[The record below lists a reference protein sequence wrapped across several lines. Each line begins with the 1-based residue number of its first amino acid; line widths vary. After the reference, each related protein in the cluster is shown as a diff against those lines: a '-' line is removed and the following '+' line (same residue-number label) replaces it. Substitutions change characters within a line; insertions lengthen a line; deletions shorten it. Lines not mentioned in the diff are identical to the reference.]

1 MLFGKKLLSEPI
13 VIFLTLFFIT
23 SCGDGLTE
31 SGPGSQILEGE
42 TPQLTTP
49 PEEETGK
56 IMLEPDCEDLPSET
70 IVLEDQVDVQASIK
84 RCVAVHDELDRIFYI
99 FIPETYSNAIDYQPL
114 LFSLHGYTSTAVFH
128 MRYTGF
134 KEVSGKE
141 GFIAIFPQ
149 GSILKS
155 TGATHWNVG
164 GWTLGSTSDDVGFID
179 DIIDFMTANYRIDTD
194 RIYSTGMSNG
204 GFMSYHL
211 ACNLSEK
218 IAAVASVTGSMTLE
232 TYNSCEPDR
241 PISIMQIHGSQD
253 EVVPYRGNQTMKPID
268 EVMNYWRQ
276 NNRCNEVPEIQ
287 ILPDLTNDK
296 LGGSQTSYVDCQ
308 NDTEITLYLLDGL
321 AHQWPLGNEADV
333 DAPNT
338 IWQFLSRYDRYGRI
352 FSL

>member
-1 MLFGKKLLSEPI
+1 MFGKKLLSEPI

-23 SCGDGLTE
+23 SCGGGSTE
-31 SGPGSQILEGE
+31 SGSSPQILERE
-42 TPQLTTP
+42 TPKLTTTS
-49 PEEETGK
+49 EEDSRK

-70 IVLEDQVDVQASIK
+70 IIVDGQVEVEASIK
-84 RCVAVHDELDRIFYI
+84 RCIAINDELDRIFYI
-99 FIPETYSNAIDYQPL
+99 FIPKTYSNTVDYQPL
-114 LFSLHGYTSTAVFH
+114 LFSLHGYGSTAVFH

-134 KEVSGKE
+134 KEVASKE

-155 TGATHWNVG
+155 AGTTHWNVG
-164 GWTLGSTSDDVGFID
+164 GWTRGSTSDDVGFIN
-179 DIIDFMTANYRIDTD
+179 DIIDFMTVNYRIDTD

-218 IAAVASVTGSMTLE
+218 IAAVASVTGSMTPE

-241 PISIMQIHGSQD
+241 PISIMQIHGSHD
-253 EVVPYRGNQTMKPID
+253 EVVPYLGNQTMKSID
-268 EVMNYWRQ
+268 EVMDYWRQ

-296 LGGSQTSYVDCQ
+296 LGGSQTSYLDCQ
-308 NDTEITLYLLDGL
+308 NDTEIILYLLDGL
-321 AHQWPLGNEADV
+321 AHRWPLENEADV
-333 DAPNT
+333 DAPST

-352 FSL
+352 FSQ